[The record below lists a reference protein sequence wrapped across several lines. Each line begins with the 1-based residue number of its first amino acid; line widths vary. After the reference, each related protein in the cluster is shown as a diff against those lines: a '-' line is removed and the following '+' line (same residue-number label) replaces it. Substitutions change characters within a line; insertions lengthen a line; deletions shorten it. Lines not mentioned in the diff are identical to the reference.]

1 MKLTKKNP
9 TKEVKM
15 PTDKTIPFKRIVS
28 FNYQTGER
36 KITIETNDKT
46 IQKQLKDDDFLD

>member
-9 TKEVKM
+9 TEEVKM

-28 FNYQTGER
+28 FNFQTGER
-36 KITIETNDKT
+36 KIIIETTDKT
-46 IQKQLKDDDFLD
+46 LQKNLKEKGFT

>member
-9 TKEVKM
+9 TEKVKM
-15 PTDKTIPFKRIVS
+15 PTDSSIPFKRIVS

-36 KITIETNDKT
+36 KITIETTNKEL
-46 IQKQLKDDDFLD
+46 QKNLKEKGFT